1 MPKRLPASLVEI
13 VLRSAITG
21 WIAALYG
28 ALYIYAKADFA
39 TTGTLWLFTWPFSV
53 ILAFA
58 TLAHL
63 FLVGI
68 GGERWPSP
76 VGWVRELNRV
86 LATRDPEQLSA
97 ETLTAALV
105 RMPGFPAVDAIWA
118 ALVAGL
124 VVSIMGFLEW
134 QVAGSARNVEPVLVG
149 GLIATV
155 LYAAMGFT
163 VTEMLVHR
171 PCQRL
176 RLAAARVGLDPY
188 VGPTLATPVRILTL
202 ATPTILALVVAPPLV
217 HARGSTSFGMAHA
230 IIVVLGSTLSIGIAW
245 LHALAIREAAADL
258 GHAARRLVGTDA
270 ARFITGTIDAE
281 LVGMARAFNTAA
293 SHVDRSRQISAARYS
308 ALFEGAGDA
317 ILLVEPATG
326 RILEANR
333 RALQLT
339 GLSEVTLKA
348 TEFEALFAVETP
360 LENVRRLPAG
370 TYRWRAGLRVQ
381 RADGSECPVD
391 LALSTVA
398 VGDHTVLQ
406 AILHDVGERERIEGE
421 LRQSVQRL
429 EGLYHLAVTLGGTVE
444 QVAEHIAVTLPAL
457 LDVPVVAVVL
467 YDGDHQVMLALY
479 EGGAVSRG
487 LRLPLAGT
495 PAMRVRNERRPCVV
509 TDAARR
515 FPDDPLIASRGI
527 TSYVGIPVLGR
538 DGEVAGHVAVMDERV
553 RRPRD
558 QDMRLLSTFA
568 GRLARALHE
577 DEYVRERDDF
587 VARVTNQNTELRA
600 AQERLT
606 EADRLKSE
614 FMGMMSHELR
624 TPLNIFMGYTELMLD
639 ATQEPHGM
647 PVGDQRDVLGRMLD
661 AARTLTGLVE
671 DTLSVLRLESAGV
684 RVLVE
689 DVGLAEL
696 FEELRGAER
705 LLRAPSAVREEWV
718 VDEDVPLVPSDR
730 MKLRQIL
737 TNLVGNARKFTRE
750 GTITVRASRVDDLRV
765 AISVTDTGC
774 GIAAA
779 EVPHVFELYRQAAN
793 GWAHNGCG
801 IGLYIVRRYCELL
814 GGHVEVES
822 ELGRGT
828 RFTVTLPVEAG
839 VTLAAD
845 VRPAAA

>member
-28 ALYIYAKADFA
+28 ALYIYAKADFV
-39 TTGTLWLFTWPFSV
+39 TTGTLWLFTWPFC
-53 ILAFA
+53 ILLAVA
-58 TLAHL
+58 TLAHVW
-63 FLVGI
+63 LVGA
-68 GGERWPSP
+68 GGARFPSP
-76 VGWVRELNRV
+76 ARWVAPLNRA
-86 LATRDPEQLSA
+86 LATATPEVLPA
-97 ETLTAALV
+97 DVLTAALV
-105 RMPGFPAVDAIWA
+105 RLPAFPAVDALWS
-118 ALVAGL
+118 ALVAGS
-124 VVSIMGFLEW
+124 VVLSMGAIEW
-134 QVAGSARNVEPVLVG
+134 HVAGATRNVEPILVG
-149 GLIATV
+149 GMIATA
-155 LYAAMGFT
+155 LYAAMSFT

-176 RLAAARVGLDPY
+176 RLAAASVGLDPY
-188 VGPTLATPVRILTL
+188 VGPALATPVRIVTL
-202 ATPTILALVVAPPLV
+202 ATPTVLALLVAPPLV
-217 HARGSTSFGMAHA
+217 HARGATPIGVAHTV
-230 IIVVLGSTLSIGIAW
+230 IVVLGTALCVGLAW

-258 GHAARRLVGTDA
+258 GQAARRLVGTGA

-293 SHVDRSRQISAARYS
+293 SHVDRSLQISAARYS

-317 ILLVEPATG
+317 ILLVEPTTG

-333 RALQLT
+333 RALELT
-339 GLSEVTLKA
+339 GLGELALKA
-348 TEFEALFAVETP
+348 TEFEALFAFETP

-444 QVAEHIAVTLPAL
+444 QVAEHIAATLPAL
-457 LDVPVVAVVL
+457 LDVAMVAVTL
-467 YDGDHQVMLALY
+467 YDGDEQVLLALFD
-479 EGGAVSRG
+479 GGTIRRG

-495 PAMRVRNERRPCVV
+495 AAQRVRDERRASVV
-509 TDAARR
+509 TDAATR
-515 FPDDPLIASRGI
+515 FPADSLLRAHGIA
-527 TSYVGIPVLGR
+527 SYVGIPVFDR
-538 DGEVAGHVAVMDERV
+538 DGEVAGQVAVMDPRV

-568 GRLARALHE
+568 GRLARALHD

-587 VARVTNQNTELRA
+587 LARVTAQNTELRA
-600 AQERLT
+600 AQARLT

-639 ATQEPHGM
+639 AANEQTGM
-647 PVGDQRDVLGRMLD
+647 ELDDQRDVLGRMLGS
-661 AARTLTGLVE
+661 ARTLAGLVE

-684 RVLVE
+684 RVLLEPVS
-689 DVGLAEL
+689 LAAI
-696 FEELRGAER
+696 FAELRGAER
-705 LLRAPSAVREEWV
+705 LLRTSSAVQEDWI
-718 VDEDVPLVPSDR
+718 VDADVPSVPSDR

-750 GTITVRASRVDDLRV
+750 GTIAVRAARVDANQI
-765 AISVTDTGC
+765 AISVRDTGC

-779 EVPHVFELYRQAAN
+779 DVPHVFELYRQAAN

-814 GGHVEVES
+814 GGSVTVES
-822 ELGRGT
+822 ELGVGSC
-828 RFTVTLPVEAG
+828 FTVTLPVRAVTGG
-839 VTLAAD
+839 VIEHA
-845 VRPAAA
+845 RPAA

>member
-1 MPKRLPASLVEI
+1 MPKRPPASLVEI

-39 TTGTLWLFTWPFSV
+39 ATGTLWLFTWPFCV
-53 ILAFA
+53 LLALA

-63 FLVGI
+63 WLVGA
-68 GGERWPSP
+68 GSDRLPSP
-76 VGWVRELNRV
+76 AGWVREVNGV
-86 LATRDPEQLSA
+86 LADPAPERLA
-97 ETLTAALV
+97 ADRLTLALV
-105 RMPGFPAVDAIWA
+105 RLPGFPAVDALWGALCAGSVVVAMA
-118 ALVAGL
+118 ALEWMVADGTRN
-124 VVSIMGFLEW
+124 LE
-134 QVAGSARNVEPVLVG
+134 PILVG
-149 GLIATV
+149 GLIAVV
-155 LYAAMGFT
+155 LYSAMSFT
-163 VTEMLVHR
+163 VTEMLVNR

-188 VGPTLATPVRILTL
+188 VGPTLATPVRIATL
-202 ATPTILALVVAPPLV
+202 SIPTVLALVVAPPLV
-217 HARGSTSFGMAHA
+217 HAHGASSVGVAHA
-230 IIVVLGSTLSIGIAW
+230 IIVVLGTALSVGLAW

-258 GHAARRLVGTDA
+258 GQAARHLVGSEA

-281 LVGMARAFNTAA
+281 LTGMARAFNTAA
-293 SHVDRSRQISAARYS
+293 SQVDRSLQISAARYS

-333 RALQLT
+333 RALDLT
-339 GLSEVTLKA
+339 GLPEGTLKA
-348 TEFEALFAVETP
+348 TEFEALFAVDTP

-370 TYRWRAGLRVQ
+370 AHRWRAGLRVQ

-398 VGDHTVLQ
+398 VGDDTVLQ
-406 AILHDVGERERIEGE
+406 AILHDVGERDRIEGE

-429 EGLYHLAVTLGGTVE
+429 EGLYHLAVTLGGTVQ

-457 LDVPVVAVVL
+457 LDVPVVAVAL
-467 YDGDHQVMLALY
+467 YEDDTQVMLALY
-479 EGGAVSRG
+479 DQGTVSQG

-495 PAMRVRNERRPCVV
+495 PAMRLREERRACVV
-509 TDAARR
+509 TDARHR
-515 FPDDPLIASRGI
+515 FPEDAFLASRGI
-527 TSYVGIPVLGR
+527 VSWVGVPVLGR
-538 DGEVAGHVAVMDERV
+538 DGEIAGQVAIMDERG
-553 RRPRD
+553 RRLRD
-558 QDMRLLSTFA
+558 HDMRLLSTFA

-577 DEYVRERDDF
+577 GEYVRERDEF

-624 TPLNIFMGYTELMLD
+624 TPLNIFLGYTELMLD
-639 ATQEPHGM
+639 GTQEPDGM
-647 PVGDQRDVLGRMLD
+647 EVGEQREVLGRMLD

-671 DTLSVLRLESAGV
+671 DTLSVLRLESSGV
-684 RVLVE
+684 RVLLE
-689 DVGLAEL
+689 DVPLPAL
-696 FEELRGAER
+696 FDELRGVER
-705 LLRAPSAVREEWV
+705 LLRGPSAVREIWV
-718 VDEDVPLVPSDR
+718 VDDDVPVVPCDR

-750 GTITVRASRVDDLRV
+750 GTIHVRAARADDSHV
-765 AISVTDTGC
+765 AISVSDTGC

-779 EVPHVFELYRQAAN
+779 DVPHVFELYRQASN

-814 GGHVEVES
+814 GGSVDVES
-822 ELGRGT
+822 ELGSGT
-828 RFTVTLPVEAG
+828 RFTVTLPVAVRASG
-839 VTLAAD
+839 A
-845 VRPAAA
+845 RPAA

>member
-1 MPKRLPASLVEI
+1 MPKRLPASLVGI

-28 ALYIYAKADFA
+28 ALYIYAKADFGY
-39 TTGTLWLFTWPFSV
+39 TGTLWLFTWPFCV

-63 FLVGI
+63 VLVGV
-68 GGERWPSP
+68 GGRWVPSP
-76 VGWVRELNRV
+76 VDWVREVNRV
-86 LATRDPEQLSA
+86 LATREPEELSP

-105 RMPGFPAVDAIWA
+105 RMPGFPAVDAMWSALA
-118 ALVAGL
+118 AGIVVLLMGL
-124 VVSIMGFLEW
+124 LEW
-134 QVAGSARNVEPVLVG
+134 QVAGSTRNVEPVLVG

-155 LYAAMGFT
+155 LYAAMSFT

-188 VGPTLATPVRILTL
+188 VGPTLATPVRIVTL
-202 ATPTILALVVAPPLV
+202 ATPTILALVVAPPLI
-217 HARGSTSFGMAHA
+217 HTRGTTSFGVAHG
-230 IIVVLGSTLSIGIAW
+230 IIVVLGTTLSVGLAW

-258 GHAARRLVGTDA
+258 GLAARRLVDTDA

-293 SHVDRSRQISAARYS
+293 SHVDRSLQISAARYS

-317 ILLVEPATG
+317 ILLVEPTSG

-333 RALQLT
+333 RALELT
-339 GLSEVTLKA
+339 GLGERTLKS
-348 TEFEALFAVETP
+348 TEFEALFALETP

-370 TYRWRAGLRVQ
+370 TYRWRAGLRVH
-381 RADGSECPVD
+381 RADGSVCPVD

-467 YDGDHQVMLALY
+467 YDGDEQLMLALY
-479 EGGAVSRG
+479 EGGTVSRG
-487 LRLPLAGT
+487 LRVPLAGT
-495 PAMRVRNERRPCVV
+495 PAMRVRDERRPCVV
-509 TDAARR
+509 TEAARR
-515 FPDDPLIASRGI
+515 FPDDPLLVSRGI
-527 TSYVGIPVLGR
+527 SSYVGIPVLGR
-538 DGEVAGHVAVMDERV
+538 DGEVAGQVAVMDERP

-639 ATQEPHGM
+639 ATQEPVGM
-647 PVGDQRDVLGRMLD
+647 EVGEQREVLGRMLD

-684 RVLVE
+684 RVLLE
-689 DVGLAEL
+689 GVGLPAL
-696 FEELRGAER
+696 FDELRGAER
-705 LLRAPSAVREEWV
+705 LLRTSSAVREEWLV
-718 VDEDVPLVPSDR
+718 EDGLPAIPSDR

-750 GTITVRASRVDDLRV
+750 GSITVRAARAGQQQV

-779 EVPHVFELYRQAAN
+779 DLPHVFELYRQAQN

-814 GGHVEVES
+814 GGRVEVES

-828 RFTVTLPVEAG
+828 RFTVTLPVEARMALSPD
-839 VTLAAD
+839 T
-845 VRPAAA
+845 RPAAA

>member
-28 ALYIYAKADFA
+28 ALYIWARADFA
-39 TTGTLWLFTWPFSV
+39 ATGTLWLFSWPFC
-53 ILAFA
+53 ILLALA
-58 TLAHL
+58 TLGHL
-63 FLVGI
+63 LVAGA
-68 GGERWPSP
+68 GGDRWPSP
-76 VGWVRELNRV
+76 VGWVRSVNRA
-86 LATRDPEQLSA
+86 LGSDAPEQVPA
-97 ETLTAALV
+97 DVLTNALV
-105 RMPGFPAVDAIWA
+105 RLPGFPASDAVWSAIFA
-118 ALVAGL
+118 GSVVLVMGALEWHVAGNT
-124 VVSIMGFLEW
+124 
-134 QVAGSARNVEPVLVG
+134 RNVEPILIG

-155 LYAAMGFT
+155 LYAAMSFT

-176 RLAAARVGLDPY
+176 RLAAAGLGLDPY

-202 ATPTILALVVAPPLV
+202 ATPTVLALVVAPPLV
-217 HARGSTSFGMAHA
+217 TARGLASAGLAHG
-230 IIVVLGSTLSIGIAW
+230 IIVVLGTGLCVGLAW
-245 LHALAIREAAADL
+245 LHAIAIREAAADL
-258 GHAARRLVGTDA
+258 GDAARRLVGSEA

-281 LVGMARAFNTAA
+281 LVEMARAFNIAA
-293 SHVDRSRQISAARYS
+293 SDVDRSLQISAARYS

-333 RALQLT
+333 RALELT
-339 GLSEVTLKA
+339 RLGELALKA
-348 TEFEALFAVETP
+348 TEIESLFTVETP

-370 TYRWRAGLRVQ
+370 TYRWRSGMRVQ
-381 RADGSECPVD
+381 RPDGSECPVD

-406 AILHDVGERERIEGE
+406 AILHDVSERERIEGE

-457 LDVPVVAVVL
+457 LDVPIVAVGL
-467 YDGDHQVMLALY
+467 YDGDDQVMLAVY
-479 EGGAVSRG
+479 EGGTVSRG
-487 LRLPLAGT
+487 MRYPLRGT
-495 PAMRVRNERRPCVV
+495 PAERVRDERRPCVIA
-509 TDAARR
+509 DANRR
-515 FPDDPLIASRGI
+515 FPSDAFLAGRSV

-538 DGEVAGHVAVMDERV
+538 DGEVAGQVAVMDERA

-577 DEYVRERDDF
+577 DEYLQEREDF
-587 VARVTNQNTELRA
+587 IARVTNQNTDLRA

-606 EADRLKSE
+606 EADRLKNE

-639 ATQEPHGM
+639 AAHEGDAM
-647 PVGDQRDVLGRMLD
+647 PVDEQRDVLGRMLD
-661 AARTLTGLVE
+661 SARTLTGLVE

-684 RVLVE
+684 RVLVQ
-689 DVGLAEL
+689 DLPLPAL
-696 FEELRGAER
+696 FDELRGAER
-705 LLRAPSAVREEWV
+705 LLRKPSAVREEWIV
-718 VDEDVPLVPSDR
+718 EPDVPVIPSDR

-750 GTITVRASRVDDLRV
+750 GTIEVRARRIGAEQI
-765 AISVTDTGC
+765 AIRVTDTGC
-774 GIAAA
+774 GITAAD
-779 EVPHVFELYRQAAN
+779 VPHVFELYRQANN
-793 GWAHNGCG
+793 GGAHNGCG
-801 IGLYIVRRYCELL
+801 IGLYIVSRYCELL
-814 GGHVEVES
+814 GGRVEVES
-822 ELGRGT
+822 EVGRGT
-828 RFTVTLPVEAG
+828 CFTVTLPVRADAIANA
-839 VTLAAD
+839 TAA
-845 VRPAAA
+845 

>member
-39 TTGTLWLFTWPFSV
+39 ATGTLWLFTWPFF
-53 ILAFA
+53 LLLTAA
-58 TLAHL
+58 TLVHL
-63 FLVGI
+63 ILVGA
-68 GGERWPSP
+68 GGARLPSP
-76 VGWVRELNRV
+76 APWVADLNRV
-86 LATRDPEQLSA
+86 LASSDPA
-97 ETLTAALV
+97 ELPPPLLTTALV
-105 RMPGFPAVDAIWA
+105 RLPSFPAVDAICA
-118 ALVAGL
+118 ALVAAL
-124 VVSIMGFLEW
+124 VVFAMGALEW
-134 QVAGSARNVEPVLVG
+134 WVSGSTRNVEPVLVG

-155 LYAAMGFT
+155 LYAAMSFT
-163 VTEMLVHR
+163 VTEMLVNR
-171 PCQRL
+171 PCQRF
-176 RLAAARVGLDPY
+176 RLAAARLGLDPY
-188 VGPTLATPVRILTL
+188 VGPTLATPVRIVTL
-202 ATPTILALVVAPPLV
+202 ATPTVLALLVAPPLV
-217 HARGSTSFGMAHA
+217 HARGSTSFGVAHA
-230 IIVVLGSTLSIGIAW
+230 IIVILGTALCVGQAW
-245 LHALAIREAAADL
+245 LHALAIREAATDL
-258 GHAARRLVGTDA
+258 GTAARRLVGTEA

-293 SHVDRSRQISAARYS
+293 SQVDRSLQISAARYS

-333 RALQLT
+333 RALELT
-339 GLSEVTLKA
+339 GLGEAALKA
-348 TEFEALFAVETP
+348 TEFEALFAAETP

-370 TYRWRAGLRVQ
+370 TYRWRAGLRVR
-381 RADGSECPVD
+381 RADGPPCPVD

-398 VGDHTVLQ
+398 VGEHTVLQ
-406 AILHDVGERERIEGE
+406 AILHDVGERERIEAE

-457 LDVPVVAVVL
+457 LDVSMVAVTL
-467 YDGDHQVMLALY
+467 YDGEQQVVLALY
-479 EGGAVSRG
+479 EGGTVNRG

-495 PAMRVRNERRPCVV
+495 PATWIRDQRRPCVV
-509 TDAARR
+509 ANAAKRFPADRLLAARG
-515 FPDDPLIASRGI
+515 IAG
-527 TSYVGIPVLGR
+527 YVGIPVLGR
-538 DGEVAGHVAVMDERV
+538 DGEVAGHVAVMDQDA

-587 VARVTNQNTELRA
+587 VARVTDQNTELRA

-624 TPLNIFMGYTELMLD
+624 TPLNIFIGYTELLLD
-639 ATQEPHGM
+639 GTHEADGIDVDE
-647 PVGDQRDVLGRMLD
+647 QRDVLGRMLD
-661 AARTLTGLVE
+661 AAHTLTGLVE

-684 RVLVE
+684 RVLIEEVP
-689 DVGLAEL
+689 LRAL
-696 FEELRGAER
+696 FEELRSAER
-705 LLRAPSAVREEWV
+705 LLRGPTAVREEWV
-718 VDEDVPLVPSDR
+718 VEDGVPTLSCDR

-750 GTITVRASRVDDLRV
+750 GTIVVRAVPVDDAHV
-765 AISVTDTGC
+765 AISVRDTGC

-779 EVPHVFELYRQAAN
+779 DVPHVFELYRQASN
-793 GWAHNGCG
+793 GWSHNGCG

-814 GGHVEVES
+814 GGRVDVES
-822 ELGRGT
+822 ALGRGT
-828 RFTVTLPVEAG
+828 CFTVTLPV
-839 VTLAAD
+839 
-845 VRPAAA
+845 RPAATAVEDARPAA